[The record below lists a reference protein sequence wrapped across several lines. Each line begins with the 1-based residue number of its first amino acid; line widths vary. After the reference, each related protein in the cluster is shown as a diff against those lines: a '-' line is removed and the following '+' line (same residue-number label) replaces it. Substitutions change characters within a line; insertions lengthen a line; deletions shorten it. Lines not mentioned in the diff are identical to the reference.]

1 MIFCR
6 VKNSKSRKN
15 KNKNDKKVS
24 EMKEFRA
31 LSKEELTDEYNK
43 ARGALKE
50 WEAKGLKLDLTR
62 GKPGQAQLDLTVDML
77 SVISKREDCF
87 SENGLDCRNYGI
99 LDGLPETKR
108 LFSELLGIPAQRI
121 MVLGNSSLNAMYDTI
136 TRAMLF
142 GVAGGNEPWCRQGRI
157 KFICPSPGYDRHFAI
172 CQRIGIEMIPVAM
185 TPEGPD
191 MDAVYDIACS
201 DPSVKG
207 IWCVPKFSNPD
218 GITYSDETVEQFAAL
233 RPAANDFRIFWD
245 NAYSVHELT
254 DERVELADIFT
265 AAEKYGTQDNIFYF
279 ASTSKITF
287 PGSGVAIMAASEK
300 NIEQIKPFLSTQTI
314 GYDKI
319 NQMRHV
325 KYFKNA
331 DGIRAH
337 MKRHAAIIKPKFDIV
352 TSAFERELG
361 GLGIAEWN
369 EPKGGYF
376 ISLNLED
383 GLARRV
389 YRLAM
394 KAGVILTP
402 AGATFPY
409 GRDPRDRNLRIAPT
423 CPENDELEAAS
434 EILCLCIKRAAAE
447 KFLKEKE

>member
-1 MIFCR
+1 M
-6 VKNSKSRKN
+6 N
-15 KNKNDKKVS
+15 KYES
-24 EMKEFRA
+24 M
-31 LSKEELTDEYNK
+31 SKEELTSIYNESRAK
-43 ARGALKE
+43 LKE
-50 WEAKGLKLDLTR
+50 WEAKGVSLDLTR
-62 GKPGQAQLDLTVDML
+62 GKPNKAQLDLSEEILGVVSST
-77 SVISKREDCF
+77 EDCY
-87 SENGLDCRNYGI
+87 SESGLDIRNYGI

-108 LFSELLGIPAQRI
+108 LFSDLLGIPEERI
-121 MVLGNSSLNAMYDTI
+121 MVLGNSSLNVMFDTI
-136 TRAMLF
+136 VRAMLF
-142 GVAGGNEPWCRQGRI
+142 GVAGGFEPWCRQGRI

-172 CQRIGIEMIPVAM
+172 CQKLGIEMIPVDM
-185 TPEGPD
+185 TPDGPD

-201 DPSVKG
+201 DPAVKG
-207 IWCVPKFSNPD
+207 IWCVPKYSNPD

-245 NAYSVHELT
+245 NAYCVHELT
-254 DERVELADIFT
+254 DETTELLDIFK

-300 NIEQIKPFLSTQTI
+300 NIEHIKPILATQTI

-331 DGIRAH
+331 DGIRQH
-337 MKRHAAIIKPKFDIV
+337 MKKHAALIRPKFDIV
-352 TSAFERELG
+352 NDIMTRELG
-361 GLGIAEWN
+361 DLGIAEWN
-369 EPKGGYF
+369 EPLGGYF
-376 ISLNLED
+376 ISLYLQD

-394 KAGVILTP
+394 KAGVKLTA
-402 AGATFPY
+402 AGATYPY

-423 CPENDELEAAS
+423 YPSNEDLATAT
-434 EILCLCIKRAAAE
+434 EILCLCIKRATAE
-447 KFLKEKE
+447 KYLKEMD